1 MNTNRPQIKVPS
13 EPLDVGLDLLSV
25 AIIIG
30 TITYT
35 LIMYTDLPKTI
46 PIHFNFK
53 GEADNYGHKST
64 ILWLPVFNV
73 GMFIV
78 LFILNKY
85 PHIHNYMVN
94 ITEENALKNYR
105 FSTRIVRFTNLFIA
119 ILFSFIQ
126 YQIIES
132 AHTESYEESL
142 GSWFAP
148 TIIGISILTPI
159 ILLIYNHKINKK

>member
-1 MNTNRPQIKVPS
+1 MNTNRPKIKVPL
-13 EPLDVGLDLLSV
+13 EPLDIGLDLLSV
-25 AIIIG
+25 AIITV
-30 TITYT
+30 TIIYT
-35 LIMYTDLPKTI
+35 ILMYTNLPETL

-53 GEADNYGHKST
+53 GEADNYGNKSAV
-64 ILWLPVFNV
+64 LWLPIFNI
-73 GMFIV
+73 GMFIL
-78 LFILNKY
+78 LFMLNKF

-105 FSTRIVRFTNLFIA
+105 FSTRIVRFTNLFIT

-132 AHTESYEESL
+132 AHLKTSEGSF

-148 TIIGISILTPI
+148 TIISISLLIPI
-159 ILLIYNHKINKK
+159 VLLIYNYKLNKK